1 MILEIDANRQLQ
13 LPDDM
18 SDETARQLKR
28 WILTLEERAQA
39 AESQVRTLQDEL
51 NALRKSHE
59 QTQAVVADNTA
70 MASAIREMS
79 VASIAE
85 LKRIFKAIAADRE
98 IVPNDLGD
106 MTRSRVIM

>member
-51 NALRKSHE
+51 STLR
-59 QTQAVVADNTA
+59 QQIVNLNMAVVDNTA
-70 MASAIREMS
+70 TVSAIRETS
-79 VASIAE
+79 AASIAE

>member
-39 AESQVRTLQDEL
+39 AESQVRTLQDEM
-51 NALRKSHE
+51 AGLRNNIAST
-59 QTQAVVADNTA
+59 QTMLSDNTA
-70 MASAIREMS
+70 TVSAIREMS

>member
-39 AESQVRTLQDEL
+39 AESQVRTLQDEM
-51 NALRKSHE
+51 AGLRQSHAN
-59 QTQAVVADNTA
+59 TQAVVADNTA
-70 MASAIREMS
+70 IVNAIRETS
-79 VASIAE
+79 QASIAE
-85 LKRIFKAIAADRE
+85 LKRIFKATAADRE

-106 MTRSRVIM
+106 MTRSRVIL